1 MTEFFNSLGDGWTIY
16 LWLVF
21 GGLIIIAVVFWLR
34 WASNNEQW
42 DEDIK
47 YVVFNEQ
54 DQDKMDPAE
63 YAKSREVMAKQ
74 MERRDHFLE
83 ERALERRRKHEAG

>member
-1 MTEFFNSLGDGWTIY
+1 MAEFFDSLGDGWTIY

-21 GGLIIIAVVFWLR
+21 GGLIIIAVVYWLR
-34 WASNNEQW
+34 WASQNEQW

-54 DQDKMDPAE
+54 DKDKMDPAE

-74 MERRDHFLE
+74 MERREHFLE
-83 ERALERRRKHEAG
+83 EQAQERHRKA